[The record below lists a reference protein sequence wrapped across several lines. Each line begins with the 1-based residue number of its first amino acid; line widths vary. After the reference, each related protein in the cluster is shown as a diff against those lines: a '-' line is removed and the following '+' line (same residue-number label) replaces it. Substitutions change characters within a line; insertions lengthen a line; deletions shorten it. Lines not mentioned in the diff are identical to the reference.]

1 MPSKDGPCHDVPP
14 PPQVDEAGL
23 SYSARQAARQA
34 VREDETAC
42 DFIIALIYERSR
54 IRLHEGKQALIKARL
69 GKRMRH
75 HGCASLAEYCEL
87 LKGPAGHAEIT
98 HTVDALTTNF
108 TNFLREEDH
117 FQFLV
122 DQALPG
128 LLGRGRRKFQI
139 WSAACA
145 SGEEPFSLAFY
156 LEDRFPLAEGWDW
169 HILATDIST
178 KALAKGQAGVYAGDR
193 LAGLSDTWLRRYF
206 QKGVGDAEGYFRIKP
221 RFRERVTFRQANLL
235 SALDLPDR
243 FETIL
248 CRNVMIYF
256 DRPTQQQLV
265 TTLSRFLVPAGYL
278 LIGHSE
284 SLTGLPVPFRCLR
297 PSYYQKI

>member
-1 MPSKDGPCHDVPP
+1 MHETESVLAGDGAPP
-14 PPQVDEAGL
+14 GRASRLASRRDE
-23 SYSARQAARQA
+23 
-34 VREDETAC
+34 DAC
-42 DFIIALIYERSR
+42 NYIIALIYERSR

-75 HGCASLAEYCEL
+75 HGCGCLADYCDL
-87 LKGPAGHAEIT
+87 LQGPGGHEETT
-98 HTVDALTTNF
+98 HAVDALTTNF

-122 DQALPG
+122 DQALPA
-128 LLGRGRRKFQI
+128 LLGRGRRKFHL

-156 LEDRFPLAEGWDW
+156 LDEKYPLAEGWDW

-178 KALAKGQAGVYAGDR
+178 KALGKAQAAIYAEDR
-193 LAGLSDTWLRRYF
+193 LTGLSAAWLRKYF
-206 QKGVGDAEGYFRIKP
+206 QKGHGQAEGCFRIKS
-221 RFRERVTFRQANLL
+221 RLRERVTFRQVNLL
-235 SALDLPDR
+235 GDYDFLER
-243 FETIL
+243 FEAIL

-265 TTLSRFLVPAGYL
+265 TNLSRFLVPAGHL

-284 SLTGLPVPFRCLR
+284 SLNGLPLPFRCLR
-297 PSYYQKI
+297 PSYYQKQ

>member
-1 MPSKDGPCHDVPP
+1 MSAPENIAENPGEPP
-14 PPQVDEAGL
+14 TRGSRLASRRDE
-23 SYSARQAARQA
+23 
-34 VREDETAC
+34 DAC

-75 HGCASLAEYCEL
+75 LGCACLADYCEHL
-87 LKGPAGHAEIT
+87 QTAAGQEEIT
-98 HTVDALTTNF
+98 HAVDALTTNF

-122 DQALPG
+122 DQALPAM
-128 LLGRGRRKFQI
+128 LGKGRRKFHV

-156 LEDRFPLAEGWDW
+156 LDDRFPLADGWDW

-178 KALAKGQAGVYAGDR
+178 KALGKAQAAIYAEER
-193 LAGLSDTWLRRYF
+193 LSTLSDAWLRRCF
-206 QKGVGDAEGYFRIKP
+206 QKGHGESEGYFRVKN
-221 RFRERVTFRQANLL
+221 RLRERINFRQVNLL
-235 SALDLPDR
+235 GAYDFPER
-243 FETIL
+243 FEAIL

-265 TTLSRFLVPAGYL
+265 LNLSRFLAPAGYL

-284 SLTGLPVPFRCLR
+284 SLNGLPLPFRCLR
-297 PSYYQKI
+297 PSYYQKQ

>member
-1 MPSKDGPCHDVPP
+1 MAADVGAPP
-14 PPQVDEAGL
+14 ERPT
-23 SYSARQAARQA
+23 RQASRRHEEAN
-34 VREDETAC
+34 
-42 DFIIALIYERSR
+42 DFIISLIYERSR

-75 HGCASLAEYCEL
+75 LGCECLADYCDHL
-87 LKGPAGHAEIT
+87 RSPAGQEEIT
-98 HTVDALTTNF
+98 HVVDALTTNF
-108 TNFLREEDH
+108 THFLREEDH

-122 DQALPG
+122 DQALPT
-128 LLGRGRRKFQI
+128 LLGRSRRKFHL

-156 LEDRFPLAEGWDW
+156 LDEKYPLADGWDW

-178 KALAKGQAGVYAGDR
+178 KALAKARAAIYAADR
-193 LAGLSDTWLRRYF
+193 LEGIPDAWRRKFF
-206 QKGVGDAEGYFRIKP
+206 QKGTGESEGLFRVKS
-221 RFRERVTFRQANLL
+221 RVRERVSFRQVNLL
-235 SALDLPDR
+235 GACDFPER
-243 FETIL
+243 FEAIL

-256 DRPTQQQLV
+256 DRTTQQQLV
-265 TTLSRFLVPAGYL
+265 NTLGRFVVPAGYL

-297 PSYYQKI
+297 PSYYQRH

>member
-1 MPSKDGPCHDVPP
+1 MNETDRIAPEAIDPP
-14 PPQVDEAGL
+14 GRSSRLASRRDE
-23 SYSARQAARQA
+23 
-34 VREDETAC
+34 DAC
-42 DFIIALIYERSR
+42 EFIIALIYERSR

-69 GKRMRH
+69 GKRMRLL
-75 HGCASLAEYCEL
+75 GCACLADYCEL
-87 LKGPAGHAEIT
+87 LQSPGNHEEIT
-98 HTVDALTTNF
+98 HAVDALTTNF

-122 DQALPG
+122 DQALPA
-128 LLGRGRRKFQI
+128 LLGRNRRKFHL

-156 LEDRFPLAEGWDW
+156 LDEKYPLAEGWDW

-178 KALAKGQAGVYAGDR
+178 KALAKAQAGVYAADR
-193 LAGLSDTWLRRYF
+193 LAGLSDAWLRRHF
-206 QKGVGDAEGYFRIKP
+206 QKGSGASEGYFRIKS
-221 RFRERVTFRQANLL
+221 RLRERVTFRQVNLL
-235 SALDLPDR
+235 GVCDFSER
-243 FETIL
+243 FEAVL

-265 TTLSRFLVPAGYL
+265 NNLSRFVVPAGYL

-284 SLTGLPVPFRCLR
+284 SLNGLPVPFRCLR
-297 PSYYQKI
+297 PSYYQRQ

>member
-1 MPSKDGPCHDVPP
+1 MNEADGNAVADG
-14 PPQVDEAGL
+14 A
-23 SYSARQAARQA
+23 SSNRSARAASR
-34 VREDETAC
+34 RDEDAC

-75 HGCASLAEYCEL
+75 HGFTCLAEYCEL
-87 LKGPAGHAEIT
+87 LQSPGGHDEVT
-98 HTVDALTTNF
+98 HAVDALTTNF

-122 DQALPG
+122 NKALPE
-128 LLGRGRRKFQI
+128 LLGKGRRKFNI

-156 LEDRFPLAEGWDW
+156 LDDKYPLAEGWDW
-169 HILATDIST
+169 RILATDIST
-178 KALAKGQAGVYAGDR
+178 KALAKAQAAIYAGDR
-193 LAGLSDTWLRRYF
+193 LEGLSDAWLRRYF
-206 QKGVGDAEGYFRIKP
+206 QKGSGESEGYFRIKS
-221 RFRERVTFRQANLL
+221 RLRERVTFRHVNLL
-235 SALDLPDR
+235 GGYDFPER
-243 FETIL
+243 FEAIF

-265 TTLSRFLVPAGYL
+265 NNLSRFVVPAGYL

-297 PSYYQKI
+297 PSYYQRQ

>member
-1 MPSKDGPCHDVPP
+1 MNEADRTAIDDDAPSGRVSRLASRR
-14 PPQVDEAGL
+14 DE
-23 SYSARQAARQA
+23 
-34 VREDETAC
+34 EAC
-42 DFIIALIYERSR
+42 EFIITLIYQRSR
-54 IRLHEGKQALIKARL
+54 IRLHDGKQALIRARL

-75 HGCASLAEYCEL
+75 HGCACLADYCDL
-87 LKGPAGHAEIT
+87 LQSTGGHEEIT
-98 HTVDALTTNF
+98 HVVDALTTNF

-122 DQALPG
+122 DKALPA
-128 LLGRGRRKFQI
+128 LLGKSRRKFHL

-156 LEDRFPLAEGWDW
+156 LDEKYPLAEGWDW

-178 KALAKGQAGVYAGDR
+178 KALAKAQAAVYAADR
-193 LAGLSDTWLRRYF
+193 LDGLSDAWLRKHF
-206 QKGVGDAEGYFRIKP
+206 QKGSGASEGHFRVKS
-221 RFRERVTFRQANLL
+221 RLRERVTFRHVNLL
-235 SALDLPDR
+235 GAYDFPER
-243 FETIL
+243 FEAIL

-256 DRPTQQQLV
+256 DRATQQQLV
-265 TTLSRFLVPAGYL
+265 NNLGRFVVPAGYL

-297 PSYYQKI
+297 PSYYQKL

>member
-1 MPSKDGPCHDVPP
+1 MNEADHTAVDNGAPP
-14 PPQVDEAGL
+14 N
-23 SYSARQAARQA
+23 RAARLA
-34 VREDETAC
+34 SRLDEDAC

-54 IRLHEGKQALIKARL
+54 IRLHGGKQALIKARL

-75 HGCASLAEYCEL
+75 HSFACLADYCDFL
-87 LKGPAGHAEIT
+87 QSSAGHEEVT
-98 HTVDALTTNF
+98 HAVDALTTNF

-122 DQALPG
+122 NQALPG
-128 LLGRGRRKFQI
+128 LLGKGRRKFHL

-156 LEDRFPLAEGWDW
+156 LDEKYPLAEGWDW
-169 HILATDIST
+169 RILATDIST
-178 KALAKGQAGVYAGDR
+178 KALAKAEAAVYAADR
-193 LAGLSDTWLRRYF
+193 LDGLSDAWLRKHF
-206 QKGVGDAEGYFRIKP
+206 QKGSGESEGYFRVKS
-221 RFRERVTFRQANLL
+221 RLRERVTFRQVNLL
-235 SALDLPDR
+235 GAYDFPER
-243 FETIL
+243 FEAIL

-265 TTLSRFLVPAGYL
+265 TNLSRFVVPAGYQ
-278 LIGHSE
+278 LIGHTE

-297 PSYYQKI
+297 PSYYQRL

>member
-1 MPSKDGPCHDVPP
+1 MNEADRTAVDDGAPSG
-14 PPQVDEAGL
+14 
-23 SYSARQAARQA
+23 RAARQA
-34 VREDETAC
+34 SRRDEEAC

-69 GKRMRH
+69 GKRMRLQ
-75 HGCASLAEYCEL
+75 GFACLSDYCEYL
-87 LKGPAGHAEIT
+87 QSPAGHDEVT
-98 HTVDALTTNF
+98 HAVDALTTNF

-117 FQFLV
+117 FRFLV
-122 DQALPG
+122 DTALPT
-128 LLGRGRRKFQI
+128 LLGKSRRKFHL

-156 LEDRFPLAEGWDW
+156 LDDKYPLAEGWDW
-169 HILATDIST
+169 RILATDIST
-178 KALAKGQAGVYAGDR
+178 KALAKAQAAIYASDR
-193 LAGLSDTWLRRYF
+193 LEGLSDAWLRRYF
-206 QKGVGDAEGYFRIKP
+206 QKGTGQSEGYFRIKS
-221 RFRERVTFRQANLL
+221 RLRERVTFRHVNLL
-235 SALDLPDR
+235 GNYDFPER
-243 FETIL
+243 FEAIL

-265 TTLSRFLVPAGYL
+265 TNLGRYVVPSGYL

-297 PSYYQKI
+297 PSYYQRQ

>member
-1 MPSKDGPCHDVPP
+1 MHEADPIAAEASDPTSRSTRLASRR
-14 PPQVDEAGL
+14 DE
-23 SYSARQAARQA
+23 
-34 VREDETAC
+34 DAC

-54 IRLHEGKQALIKARL
+54 IRLHEGKQALIRARL

-75 HGCASLAEYCEL
+75 HGCACLADYCDFLQSPGSHEEVT
-87 LKGPAGHAEIT
+87 HA
-98 HTVDALTTNF
+98 VDALTTNF

-122 DQALPG
+122 DQALPA
-128 LLGRGRRKFQI
+128 LLGKSRRKFHL

-145 SGEEPFSLAFY
+145 TGEEPFSLAFY
-156 LEDRFPLAEGWDW
+156 LDEKYPLAEGWDW

-178 KALAKGQAGVYAGDR
+178 KALGKAQAAVYAGER
-193 LAGLSDTWLRRYF
+193 LTSLSDAWLRKYF
-206 QKGVGDAEGYFRIKP
+206 QKGSGASEGYFRIKS
-221 RFRERVTFRQANLL
+221 RLRERVTFRQVNLL
-235 SALDLPDR
+235 GACDIQER
-243 FETIL
+243 FEAIL

-265 TTLSRFLVPAGYL
+265 TNLGRFVVPAGYL

-297 PSYYQKI
+297 PSYYQRQ